1 MVRTAARLVRGAIDL
16 IVTNPPYVA
25 DDDEVERVV
34 ADWEPATA
42 LEAGPDGLDA
52 LRTIIAAA
60 PEWLAHHG
68 VLVAEIGASQAA
80 AVELLAAQAG
90 FARHEV
96 RKDLAGRARMLIARR

>member
-1 MVRTAARLVRGAIDL
+1 MRGAIDL

-34 ADWEPATA
+34 ADWEPAVA
-42 LEAGPDGLDA
+42 LDAGLDGLDA
-52 LRTIIAAA
+52 LRAIIGAA
-60 PEWLAHHG
+60 PEWLARHG
-68 VLVAEIGASQAA
+68 VLVAEIGASQAT

-96 RKDLAGRARMLIARR
+96 RMDLAGHARTLIARR